1 LRITFTTV
9 TMKDVDSLTQNFQ
22 QLKQRNDNND
32 SRLQNILKKYNI
44 PDGDSAEAQGAPK
57 ISPNNCGKQNFD
69 TYLEEILN
77 RKKMHDFRD
86 KYANNFDIT
95 NQGCLTKD
103 QGVDNLRQID
113 SLARAKALVSDIKAR
128 VSKDDGP
135 QNPKN
140 DQSKLNND
148 WGKQSVV
155 SSKRNSVQKKIEI
168 PQKKFQR
175 DQDLN
180 ALAKAMHDLQE
191 NPFQKKPF
199 DNVKADIK
207 KMRDASPYRQK
218 FLSHETKTAPQNPP
232 HKKRSTNL
240 NLTLKNLQLHYI
252 HPTETSTNDLLL
264 SHDLPRRSRS
274 HSQPTPPKFSFFL
287 SEIILPRTK
296 KFHKTFTPYKNDS
309 SLQPQKD
316 SLPSKHSNI
325 KFDLRPSKIF
335 SQ

>member
-44 PDGDSAEAQGAPK
+44 ANGDSAEAQVAPK
-57 ISPNNCGKQNFD
+57 ISPYNCGKQNFD

-77 RKKMHDFRD
+77 RKKVHDFRD
-86 KYANNFDIT
+86 KYTNKFDIT

-103 QGVDNLRQID
+103 QGVENLRQID

-135 QNPKN
+135 QTPKD
-140 DQSKLNND
+140 DQSKLNNE
-148 WGKQSVV
+148 WAKQSVV
-155 SSKRNSVQKKIEI
+155 SSKRNSVQKRIEI

-180 ALAKAMHDLQE
+180 ALAKQMHDLQE

-218 FLSHETKTAPQNPP
+218 FLSHETKPTPQTPP
-232 HKKRSTNL
+232 HKNRPTNL

-252 HPTETSTNDLLL
+252 HPTQFSTNDLPLY
-264 SHDLPRRSRS
+264 HDLPRRARTRS
-274 HSQPTPPKFSFFL
+274 QIISTKFFRTFFL
-287 SEIILPRTK
+287 SEIKLPRIK
-296 KFHKTFTPYKNDS
+296 KILNTFVPPKNDFS
-309 SLQPQKD
+309 RKSQKN
-316 SLPSKHSNI
+316 SKNFNI
-325 KFDLRPSKIF
+325 KFDESHSKI
-335 SQ
+335 SDQ